1 VQPENRIDKYI
12 TGLLRQRGDVPLKLL
27 RKLGFVNAAV
37 LSGLRA
43 VLYSS
48 GEQVGRCWK
57 QSSKIVREQETWII
71 ERQAGRQ
78 AGWQAQVLKKSSR
91 LNCTHLENYYR
102 HRERAGRNGG

>member
-1 VQPENRIDKYI
+1 VQAENRIDKYI
-12 TGLLRQRGDVPLKLL
+12 TERLRQHGDVPLKLL

-48 GEQVGRCWK
+48 GEQLGRCWK

-78 AGWQAQVLKKSSR
+78 AGRHTSAEEELASKLYTFGELLQA
-91 LNCTHLENYYR
+91 
-102 HRERAGRNGG
+102 